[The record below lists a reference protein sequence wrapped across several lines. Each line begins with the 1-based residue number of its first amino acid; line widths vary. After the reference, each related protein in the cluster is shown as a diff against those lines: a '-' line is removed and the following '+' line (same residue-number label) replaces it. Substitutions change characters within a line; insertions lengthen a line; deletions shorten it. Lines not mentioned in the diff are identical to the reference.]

1 MEEINTNK
9 KKIII
14 IATLSLFLFFLVL
27 LTLLLTRKK
36 QTTNKTTEPVT
47 KIEIESNKTD
57 SGNLYQSSKKDEIKK
72 AFIAGLNKP
81 EIAKKTLSCLEK
93 TKNLKGIYFFQKN
106 CDTKNVCT
114 GTESNHSG
122 LRVIWAYFKS
132 FQKTNNNGDL
142 NKVIRDL
149 KAYTSVN
156 VIQNDFW
163 NCKLMVDLING
174 KGLNQQD
181 KENAKNICLY
191 SLLRPSMEIEA
202 EKQIELGLVK
212 LSNLVN
218 IKNKIIKGDKNT
230 IKPLIVKSDVYETS
244 YYASEFIGRYHINKQ
259 PEELRKAEFFFD
271 QATIILIKEQSIDAK
286 SVCTLGEA
294 SLDLYKVNKDKNF
307 LDFAEFLWI
316 NKKIYEPNYD
326 FTSKTICAFFTN
338 DLKSLTKSDKYKK
351 GENEII
357 AEAVKNNLD
366 SKTYK
371 LYTNDDGC
379 FNSDNFDSQN
389 RAIKLTSENGLL
401 SGILL
406 SN

>member
-1 MEEINTNK
+1 MEETNTNK
-9 KKIII
+9 KKLIII
-14 IATLSLFLFFLVL
+14 MILSFFLLCLIL

-36 QTTNKTTEPVT
+36 QATNKTTEPVT
-47 KIEIESNKTD
+47 KIGTEINKTE
-57 SGNLYQSSKKDEIKK
+57 SGNIYQNSKKDEIKK
-72 AFIAGLNKP
+72 TFIAGLNKP
-81 EIAKKTLSCLEK
+81 EIAKKTLSCLE
-93 TKNLKGIYFFQKN
+93 NMRNSKGIYFFQKN

-114 GTESNHSG
+114 STESNHSG
-122 LRVIWAYFKS
+122 LRVIWSYFKS
-132 FQKTNNNGDL
+132 FRKTNNDL

-149 KAYTSVN
+149 KAYTNVN

-202 EKQIELGLVK
+202 EKQIKLGLVK
-212 LSNLVN
+212 LPNLMN

-230 IKPLIVKSDVYETS
+230 IRPLIIKSDVFEAS
-244 YYASEFIGRYHINKQ
+244 YYASEFIGRYLINKQ
-259 PEELRKAEFFFD
+259 PEELKKAEFFFD
-271 QATIILIKEQSIDAK
+271 QATIILIKEQNIDAK
-286 SVCTLGEA
+286 STCTLGEA
-294 SLDLYKVNKDKNF
+294 SLDLYRINKDKNF

-326 FTSKTICAFFTN
+326 LAGKTVCSFFAN
-338 DLKSLTKSDKYKK
+338 SLKTLTKSDKYKK

-401 SGILL
+401 AGILL